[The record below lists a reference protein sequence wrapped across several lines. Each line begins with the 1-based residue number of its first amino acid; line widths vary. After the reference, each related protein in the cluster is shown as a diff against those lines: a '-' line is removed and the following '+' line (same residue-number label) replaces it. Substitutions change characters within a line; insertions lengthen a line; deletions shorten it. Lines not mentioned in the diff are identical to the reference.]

1 MNPNFVALNQKQDL
15 FTKIDKTNKE
25 IKENTIN
32 CFRAAS
38 AATCWPLVS
47 KQAFFEKNGKN
58 EFTCEGFQDVYLIRK
73 QGKGMLYP

>member
-1 MNPNFVALNQKQDL
+1 MNRNFVALNQKQDL
-15 FTKIDKTNKE
+15 FTKSDKMYKE
-25 IKENTIN
+25 IKENTTN

-58 EFTCEGFQDVYLIRK
+58 EFTCESFQDVY
-73 QGKGMLYP
+73 

>member
-1 MNPNFVALNQKQDL
+1 MNGNFVALKQKQNL
-15 FTKIDKTNKE
+15 LTKIDKMYKE
-25 IKENTIN
+25 IKENATN

-58 EFTCEGFQDVYLIRK
+58 EFTCKSFQDVY
-73 QGKGMLYP
+73 